1 MSIIDYLY
9 KGAAEGER
17 AATQKAVQNMPYS
30 QIGKNILA
38 EGGFGT
44 GSNNRGYDPNF
55 KGKGALPSNTALQKY
70 VTGPYNYIKGGVTSL
85 FGGNAAGNIGGGTPA
100 QRQLFEKVASSPFT
114 KGFSTAARTAFSLPM
129 TAGPTGAYAMYQ
141 MNKPSTPAGYDYV
154 RDYDRGSITNAADAE
169 NALDY
174 QNFSTGMMNADK
186 NYPGVTGVNFEEEE
200 FNPTQ
205 YSALQDIANRNKGV
219 PQDSRFSGIMRN
231 VARGPLFQG
240 GAFAGNAVGNAL
252 GMTNPLFALAGG
264 IGSQFLNL
272 GNRPSNLDYNY
283 INNPNMGGLSLDGN
297 KIQDPTGILQGKN
310 FASGFG
316 SNSLADMYD
325 KALGR
330 NEGYLDSLG
339 GIGDL
344 TEEELAALGLTDKQM
359 NRRNSLLEKR
369 GVITNR
375 RQDFIKGGD
384 MIPGTNL
391 TRNEFADQYNKD
403 QANIGSNYDYLD
415 TQSYTGSTASGGLG
429 GGYDA
434 STGNYNDPYS
444 DDTE

>member
-9 KGAAEGER
+9 KGAAPGER
-17 AATQKAVQNMPYS
+17 VATQKAVQNMPYG

-70 VTGPYNYIKGGVTSL
+70 VTGPYNYIKGGVSSI

-100 QRQLFEKVASSPFT
+100 QRQLFEKVASSPFSKT
-114 KGFSTAARTAFSLPM
+114 MGTAAKTALSASM

-154 RDYDRGSITNAADAE
+154 RDYDMGSITNAADAE

-186 NYPGVTGVNFEEEE
+186 NYPGITGVNLEEEE

-205 YSALQDIANRNKGV
+205 YLASNDIAMRNARLA
-219 PQDSRFSGIMRN
+219 PNDSRFSGIMRN

-240 GAFAGNAVGNAL
+240 GAMAGNAIGSAL
-252 GMTNPLFALAGG
+252 GMANPLFALAGG

-272 GNRPSNLDYNY
+272 SNRPSDLDYDYVNQ
-283 INNPNMGGLSLDGN
+283 PGGVSVVDN
-297 KIQDPTGILQGKN
+297 KVRGGVLEGKN
-310 FASGFG
+310 FASGYG
-316 SNSLADMYD
+316 SNNLGTMYQNYID
-325 KALGR
+325 TMKGR
-330 NEGYLDSLG
+330 GMVEDEFGNLVFDEDELTDAQGIKLSDAQKQLNAYLSTGRKMSGYETPEGKRMTDREFAFNYNQ
-339 GIGDL
+339 GIGQFAMP
-344 TEEELAALGLTDKQM
+344 TTDSTGK
-359 NRRNSLLEKR
+359 
-369 GVITNR
+369 T
-375 RQDFIKGGD
+375 
-384 MIPGTNL
+384 
-391 TRNEFADQYNKD
+391 
-403 QANIGSNYDYLD
+403 LD
-415 TQSYTGSTASGGLG
+415 YTGESDTYAGGM
-429 GGYDA
+429 DTK
-434 STGNYNDPYS
+434 TGNYDDPYS
-444 DDTE
+444 PGDAD